1 MSRLPP
7 DVLAGSTD
15 EALLLRWR
23 QGESDAGEQLFDR
36 HYEAVR
42 RFFRN
47 KVPAS
52 VSRDLVQKTFLA
64 CLESFARFQYHS
76 TFRTYLLGIA
86 RHVLIDYLRAT
97 PKRDGREL
105 DLAEVVL
112 ADVQPAGEDAIAA
125 KRERRLLLRA
135 LRRLRFPLQLVLEL
149 RYWEA
154 MSDAEIAEVLDE
166 PLGTIKTR
174 LRAGRLA
181 LEDQLTRLAGTTE
194 ELRSTLDSLH
204 LWAAR
209 VRLAATATPT
219 PSVSPPDPHDERIG
233 VDDLLT
239 RDSADSADPP

>member
-1 MSRLPP
+1 MPRILI
-7 DVLAGSTD
+7 DVIAGPTD

-23 QGESDAGEQLFDR
+23 QGERAAGELLFDR

-47 KVPAS
+47 KVPVAT
-52 VSRDLVQKTFLA
+52 SRDLVQKTFLA
-64 CLESFARFQYHS
+64 CMEAFARLHYHS
-76 TFRTYLLGIA
+76 TFRSYLLGIA
-86 RHVLIDYLRAT
+86 RHVLIDHLRAA
-97 PKRDGREL
+97 PRRDSREI
-105 DLAEVVL
+105 DLADVAL

-154 MSDAEIAEVLDE
+154 MSDTEIAEVLDE

-181 LEDQLTRLAGTTE
+181 LEDQLAQLAGTHD

-204 LWAAR
+204 RWATR
-209 VRLAATATPT
+209 VRISALSNAAGEP
-219 PSVSPPDPHDERIG
+219 DER
-233 VDDLLT
+233 
-239 RDSADSADPP
+239 REHR

>member
-1 MSRLPP
+1 MPRTSL
-7 DVLAGSTD
+7 DALASSTD

-23 QGESDAGEQLFDR
+23 QGEVDAGEVLFDR

-52 VSRDLVQKTFLA
+52 AARDLVQKTFLA
-64 CLESFARFQYHS
+64 CLEAFARFRHHA
-76 TFRTYLLGIA
+76 TFRSYLLGIA
-86 RHVLIDYLRAT
+86 RHVLIDHLRVAL
-97 PKRDGREL
+97 RRGGCEL
-105 DLAEVVL
+105 DLAEVAL
-112 ADVQPAGEDAIAA
+112 ADVQPAGEDAIAV

-154 MSDAEIAEVLDE
+154 LSDTEIAEVLDE
-166 PLGTIKTR
+166 PLGTVKTR

-181 LEDQLTRLAGTTE
+181 LEDELAQLAGTTE

-204 LWAAR
+204 RWATR
-209 VRLAATATPT
+209 VRLAGPQTT
-219 PSVSPPDPHDERIG
+219 SGEPDGR
-233 VDDLLT
+233 
-239 RDSADSADPP
+239 RDHG